1 MLKPLRVVLVAS
13 VAGLGACV
21 GSLYDLYSGTEV
33 ISEPR
38 LVGTWTD
45 STGKGWVD
53 ISASGPFTYRVR
65 VRDEAGK
72 VGEFQGM
79 LGQVGGRLVLDL
91 QPNVTTLPVPATYTG
106 MLAALHAFVLV
117 DSLGDHPEFS
127 LLDTDSLRAF
137 LVTHPAAVRADTFGG
152 GVILEGRPPRLQ
164 AFLATYLQRPG
175 VVSAPNRARR
185 CTLCQ
190 VPK

>member
-1 MLKPLRVVLVAS
+1 MLKPLRMALVAS

-21 GSLYDLYSGTEV
+21 GSLHDLWVGTEV
-33 ISEPR
+33 VSEPK

-65 VRDEAGK
+65 VRDDSGR

-79 LGQVGGRLVLDL
+79 AGRIGGRLILDL
-91 QPNVTTLPVPATYTG
+91 QPNVTVLPVPATYTG

-117 DSLGDHPEFS
+117 DSLGEHPQFS
-127 LLDTDSLRAF
+127 LLDTDSLRSF
-137 LVTHPAAVRADTFGG
+137 VTAHPAAVRADTFGG
-152 GVILEGRPPRLQ
+152 GVILEAPARRLQ
-164 AFLATYLQRPG
+164 AFLGNYLQRPG
-175 VVSAPNRARR
+175 VVSAPTTAQRCAR
-185 CTLCQ
+185 CQ